1 MVCWLTPTERL
12 QSNNKWLLEWNRC
25 SMTDSNR
32 VFISGIGMISPLGLD
47 AQSTWHELIQG
58 HSGVDRITAFDTD
71 GFDTRFAAQVKGFD
85 PEQYLDRK
93 LVRRMDRFAQFAA
106 VAAKEACN
114 HAGIQI
120 DQEDPYRTGV
130 IIGSGIGGII
140 TLSEQYEVLKERGPK
155 RVTPF
160 LIPMMLGDMA
170 SAQVSM
176 VTGAMGANYCVV
188 SSCSSGAD
196 ALGQGWEMIRRG
208 QADVVLAGG
217 SEAPISPI
225 SVAGFNSLR
234 ALSRFNEDPKLA
246 SRPFD
251 KDRDGFVMGEGAA
264 VLVLE
269 SESHL
274 RSRGAM
280 GLAEFRGYGATSDAH
295 HLTEPN
301 PTGQSA
307 ANAMLMALRSANI
320 DGQEIDYLNAH
331 GTSTPLND
339 FQETKAIKL
348 ALGEEAY
355 KVPISSTKSM
365 TGHLLGAGGALEAAF
380 CVMALENNVIPPTIN
395 LHNQDPECD
404 LDYTPLSACDKDL
417 KVVVSNSFGFGGHNS
432 VLVLSDSKI
441 VF

>member
-1 MVCWLTPTERL
+1 
-12 QSNNKWLLEWNRC
+12 
-25 SMTDSNR
+25 MTDKNR
-32 VFISGIGMISPLGLD
+32 VFITGIGIISPLGLD
-47 AQSTWHELIQG
+47 VSTTWSELTQG
-58 HSGVDRITAFDTD
+58 HSGIDQITAFDTE
-71 GFDTRFAAQVKGFD
+71 GFDTSFAAQVKGFD
-85 PEQYLDRK
+85 PEDYLDRK
-93 LVRRMDRFAQFAA
+93 LARRMDRFAQFAA
-106 VAAKEACN
+106 VAAQEACRN
-114 HAGIQI
+114 AGIKPAE
-120 DQEDPYRTGV
+120 EDPYRTAV

-140 TLSEQYEVLKERGPK
+140 TLSQQYEVLRERGPR

-176 VTGAMGANYCVV
+176 VTGSMGANYCVV

-225 SVAGFNSLR
+225 AVAGFNSLR
-234 ALSRFNEDPKLA
+234 ALSRYNEDPQLA

-251 KDRDGFVMGEGAA
+251 RDRDGFVMGEGSA

-269 SESHL
+269 GEEHFRKRQAS
-274 RSRGAM
+274 A
-280 GLAEFRGYGATSDAH
+280 LAELRGYGATSDAH
-295 HLTEPN
+295 HVTEPN

-307 ANAMLMALRSANI
+307 AEAILLALQAAEVDTS
-320 DGQEIDYLNAH
+320 EIDYLNAH

-339 FQETKAIKL
+339 SQETKAIKL

-355 KVPISSTKSM
+355 RVPISSSKSM

-380 CVMALENNVIPPTIN
+380 CVLALQHGLIPPTIN

-404 LDYTPLSACDKDL
+404 LDYTPLKARAQPL
-417 KVVVSNSFGFGGHNS
+417 NVVVSNSFGFGGHNS
-432 VLVLSDSKI
+432 VLVLSSANGTG
-441 VF
+441 

>member
-1 MVCWLTPTERL
+1 
-12 QSNNKWLLEWNRC
+12 
-25 SMTDSNR
+25 MTDKNR
-32 VFISGIGMISPLGLD
+32 VFITGIGIISPLGLD
-47 AQSTWHELIQG
+47 VSSTWSELTQG
-58 HSGVDRITAFDTD
+58 RSGIDQITAFDPE

-85 PEQYLDRK
+85 PENYLDRK
-93 LVRRMDRFAQFAA
+93 LARRMDRFAQFAA
-106 VAAKEACN
+106 VAAQEACRN
-114 HAGIQI
+114 AGIKPEE
-120 DQEDPYRTGV
+120 EDPYRTGV

-140 TLSEQYEVLKERGPK
+140 TLSQQYEVLRERGP
-155 RVTPF
+155 RRITPF

-170 SAQVSM
+170 SAQISM

-225 SVAGFNSLR
+225 AMAGFNSLR
-234 ALSRFNEDPKLA
+234 ALSRYNEDPQLA

-251 KDRDGFVMGEGAA
+251 KDRDGFVMGEGSA

-269 SESHL
+269 SEEHL
-274 RSRGAM
+274 QKRQAPALS
-280 GLAEFRGYGATSDAH
+280 EFRGYGATSDAH
-295 HLTEPN
+295 HVTEPN
-301 PTGQSA
+301 PTGRSA
-307 ANAMLMALRSANI
+307 ADAILLALRAANV
-320 DGQEIDYLNAH
+320 DASEIDYLNAH

-339 FQETKAIKL
+339 SQETKAIKL

-355 KVPISSTKSM
+355 RVPISSSKSM

-380 CVMALENNVIPPTIN
+380 CVLALKHGLIPPTIN

-404 LDYTPLSACDKDL
+404 LDYTPLTARAKPL
-417 KVVVSNSFGFGGHNS
+417 NVVVSNSFGFGGHNS
-432 VLVLSDSKI
+432 VLVLSGANGTG
-441 VF
+441 

>member
-1 MVCWLTPTERL
+1 
-12 QSNNKWLLEWNRC
+12 
-25 SMTDSNR
+25 MTDKNR
-32 VFISGIGMISPLGLD
+32 VFITGIGIISPLGLD
-47 AQSTWHELIQG
+47 VSTTWSELTQG
-58 HSGVDRITAFDTD
+58 HSGIDQITAFDTE
-71 GFDTRFAAQVKGFD
+71 GFDTSFAAQVKGFD
-85 PEQYLDRK
+85 PEDYLDRK
-93 LVRRMDRFAQFAA
+93 LARRMDRFAQFAA
-106 VAAKEACN
+106 VAAQEACRN
-114 HAGIQI
+114 AGIKPAE
-120 DQEDPYRTGV
+120 EDPYRTAV

-140 TLSEQYEVLKERGPK
+140 TLSQQYEVLRERGPR

-176 VTGAMGANYCVV
+176 VTGSMGANYCVV

-225 SVAGFNSLR
+225 AVAGFNSLR
-234 ALSRFNEDPKLA
+234 ALSRYNEDPQLA

-251 KDRDGFVMGEGAA
+251 RDRDGFVMGEGSA

-269 SESHL
+269 GEEHFRKRQAS
-274 RSRGAM
+274 A
-280 GLAEFRGYGATSDAH
+280 LAELRGYGATSDAH
-295 HLTEPN
+295 HVTEPN

-307 ANAMLMALRSANI
+307 AEAILLALQAAEVDTS
-320 DGQEIDYLNAH
+320 EIDYLNAH

-339 FQETKAIKL
+339 SQETKAIKL

-355 KVPISSTKSM
+355 RVPISSSKSM

-380 CVMALENNVIPPTIN
+380 CVLALQHGLIPPTIN

-404 LDYTPLSACDKDL
+404 LDYTPLKARTKPL
-417 KVVVSNSFGFGGHNS
+417 NVVVSNSFGFGGHNS
-432 VLVLSDSKI
+432 VLVLSSANGTG
-441 VF
+441 